1 MKNESAS
8 TMSAGSTLMLNFF
21 GMSLTHWPKHI
32 QLKTITCYAQHHKIS
47 HPHHQ
52 SKKARNQRP
61 CIINIMYL
69 TLYAL
74 VDLYHIF
81 VYANRNAEFR

>member
-1 MKNESAS
+1 MHN
-8 TMSAGSTLMLNFF
+8 
-21 GMSLTHWPKHI
+21 
-32 QLKTITCYAQHHKIS
+32 TIKSVAS